1 MYKVGG
7 EAIMIEESSTTKV
20 GDKLYSALDRG
31 ENIINMAIGEL
42 YFRTPEVISKAGIR
56 AIHAGKTHYTEVA
69 GIHSLREAISKK
81 YSFSRELSYKNV
93 IITNGAKQGIFNA
106 LASILE
112 PDDEVVIP
120 YPAWPSYKGMIEL
133 LGGKVIEAK
142 TCPEKN
148 FHIEF
153 NDIQKVLSEKTKA
166 IIINS
171 PNNPTGNI
179 MKKSEIV
186 SMIKYIL
193 DKDIYLISDEVYENY
208 VYIKEYTPI
217 SSFFLQYK
225 KMIIVN
231 SFSKSYA
238 MTGWRIGF
246 AIADEAVIKRMISV
260 QSNVTSCPNSIAQYA
275 ALSAIN
281 SNAKI
286 LFQEREELKK
296 NRKYFLEE
304 LEKTEI
310 FNIYGP
316 PEGTFYIFTSMKPSI
331 KIPASKFIEIMYEKY
346 KILLMPWNYG
356 GKCYIR
362 FSFAQPI
369 ENIRFAIEAINN
381 FKNTYRKELL

>member
-20 GDKLYSALDRG
+20 GDKLYTALDRG

-81 YSFSRELSYKNV
+81 YRFSRELSYKNV

-208 VYIKEYTPI
+208 VYI
-217 SSFFLQYK
+217 
-225 KMIIVN
+225 
-231 SFSKSYA
+231 
-238 MTGWRIGF
+238 
-246 AIADEAVIKRMISV
+246 
-260 QSNVTSCPNSIAQYA
+260 
-275 ALSAIN
+275 
-281 SNAKI
+281 
-286 LFQEREELKK
+286 
-296 NRKYFLEE
+296 
-304 LEKTEI
+304 
-310 FNIYGP
+310 
-316 PEGTFYIFTSMKPSI
+316 
-331 KIPASKFIEIMYEKY
+331 
-346 KILLMPWNYG
+346 
-356 GKCYIR
+356 
-362 FSFAQPI
+362 
-369 ENIRFAIEAINN
+369 
-381 FKNTYRKELL
+381 